1 MANML
6 YSSGDHTPPWRAPA
20 APALSPSQAE
30 YANAATTTHRP
41 TPASP
46 TSTSDPSLAA
56 RSARRLADSAATM
69 RCQSCQPTELD
80 ILARWLPA
88 VPTCNNSHAFRFEM
102 EKRVAQH
109 KLCPSLFPFTP
120 MRNAGGDFR
129 TCIRCGNMEPK
140 NKRCSG
146 CMWARYCSRD
156 CQKADWRTHRSVCC
170 PDHAL
175 PRHQRNIRYA
185 EIVIPVGECSSSS
198 TAASNLSVR
207 SAISASSSSTDS
219 LTEAEHVAFRKEFF
233 GPISKEEIKHTL
245 DTVLARYPPSEPAWP
260 IDPRWCNLCQK
271 WLRDEAQY
279 DDHLINHTRRKHAK
293 RIALAQGGRVEQ

>member
-1 MANML
+1 
-6 YSSGDHTPPWRAPA
+6 
-20 APALSPSQAE
+20 
-30 YANAATTTHRP
+30 
-41 TPASP
+41 
-46 TSTSDPSLAA
+46 
-56 RSARRLADSAATM
+56 
-69 RCQSCQPTELD
+69 
-80 ILARWLPA
+80 
-88 VPTCNNSHAFRFEM
+88 
-102 EKRVAQH
+102 
-109 KLCPSLFPFTP
+109 

-129 TCIRCGNMEPK
+129 TCIRCGKMTPK

-175 PRHQRNIRYA
+175 PRHQRSLPLRYA
-185 EIVIPVGECSSSS
+185 ENVIHVGECSSSS

-207 SAISASSSSTDS
+207 SAISASSSSSGS
-219 LTEAEHVAFRKEFF
+219 LTEAENVAFRKEFF

-245 DTVLARYPPSEPAWP
+245 DTVLARYPPSEPAYVHP
-260 IDPRWCNLCQK
+260 PISADVQIDPRWCNLCQQ

-279 DDHLINHTRRKHAK
+279 DDHLINRTHRKNVK

>member
-1 MANML
+1 MQAATSAHVFDVGIWNRRI
-6 YSSGDHTPPWRAPA
+6 SVVPA
-20 APALSPSQAE
+20 ACGQGTAVAIVKRQIGE
-30 YANAATTTHRP
+30 P
-41 TPASP
+41 TGAYVVP
-46 TSTSDPSLAA
+46 
-56 RSARRLADSAATM
+56 TM
-69 RCQSCQPTELD
+69 RCQDT
-80 ILARWLPA
+80 
-88 VPTCNNSHAFRFEM
+88 
-102 EKRVAQH
+102 K
-109 KLCPSLFPFTP
+109 
-120 MRNAGGDFR
+120 
-129 TCIRCGNMEPK
+129 
-140 NKRCSG
+140 
-146 CMWARYCSRD
+146 
-156 CQKADWRTHRSVCC
+156 
-170 PDHAL
+170 
-175 PRHQRNIRYA
+175 RNIRYA